1 MKKLNSSATWWIVY
15 TSRYLF
21 PVSLLWVLLI
31 PIHTLVFF
39 CPFFPS
45 YTLLCRIS
53 FFPIVLLHICTLIHP
68 TLNAQEFFRLYQGT
82 FDPIDFK
89 GKVNKCAC
97 LQPSNSYSLIHVQ
110 NKNHTLQNLQEY
122 ALLRCWLTFCAAVF
136 KCTSAEP
143 PPTDTWF
150 INGYGYGYK
159 AAIHSYAYLSPLLT
173 LPSFIMD
180 LYLKGLF
187 SK

>member
-1 MKKLNSSATWWIVY
+1 MKKQNSSATWWIVY

-110 NKNHTLQNLQEY
+110 NKNTHYKISRNTLCSGAGLPFVQPFL
-122 ALLRCWLTFCAAVF
+122 
-136 KCTSAEP
+136 SAQVL
-143 PPTDTWF
+143 
-150 INGYGYGYK
+150 N
-159 AAIHSYAYLSPLLT
+159 HLLLT
-173 LPSFIMD
+173 L
-180 LYLKGLF
+180 GL
-187 SK
+187 